1 LPQMR
6 PSQARSAF
14 LTVQEGCDKFCTFC
28 VVPYTRG
35 AEMSRPMVQ
44 ILDEARHLVSAGAR
58 EITLLGQNV
67 NAYHGS
73 GRDGTKANLAQL
85 LYALAELPGLV
96 RLRYTTS
103 HPADMGAAL
112 MQAHRDLPQLMPYL
126 HLPVQSGS
134 DRILKA
140 MNRKHDCDAYRRIID
155 EMRHLR
161 PDIALSSDFIVGF
174 PGESDADFA
183 ATMRLIRETR
193 YAAAYSFKY
202 SPRPGTPA
210 AERKIQVPD
219 EVVTERLHALQALIR
234 EQQDAF
240 NAATVGRVVD
250 VLVEKRGRDPG
261 QLSGRSPYLQAVHF
275 IAPERLIGEVVPVK
289 IITSLTNSLTGQLM
303 QQTEERAA

>member
-1 LPQMR
+1 
-6 PSQARSAF
+6 
-14 LTVQEGCDKFCTFC
+14 
-28 VVPYTRG
+28 
-35 AEMSRPMVQ
+35 
-44 ILDEARHLVSAGAR
+44 
-58 EITLLGQNV
+58 
-67 NAYHGS
+67 
-73 GRDGTKANLAQL
+73 
-85 LYALAELPGLV
+85 
-96 RLRYTTS
+96 
-103 HPADMGAAL
+103 
-112 MQAHRDLPQLMPYL
+112 
-126 HLPVQSGS
+126 
-134 DRILKA
+134 
-140 MNRKHDCDAYRRIID
+140 
-155 EMRHLR
+155 
-161 PDIALSSDFIVGF
+161 
-174 PGESDADFA
+174 
-183 ATMRLIRETR
+183 MRLIRETR